1 MDRLAFLVATG
12 LARGAIFAL
21 FALSLVLI
29 WRAAR
34 IVNFAQGAMALVAT
48 YIAFAVTGLTGSY
61 GAGLAAGLL
70 AGAAVGFAVER
81 GLMRFA
87 PHSNPLSGVIVAI
100 GLVMVLQSVLGI
112 LFGQQYRPMSAP
124 FDDRPIV
131 VGGVPLLSPYDLFV
145 LAVATVVMVGLAV
158 LFRYTSLGLQLRASA
173 FAPEVSRVLGVRV
186 SRMVTIGWMLSAAV
200 AALAAMLLVPTEL
213 GLNPH
218 STDVLFVYAFTVAVV
233 GGLDSPVGA
242 LLGGLVVGVAMTLVT
257 GYLGATVAPIGV
269 LVLLVGVL
277 LVKPGGIFSMRE
289 ARSA

>member
-1 MDRLAFLVATG
+1 MDRLALLLATG

-48 YIAFAVTGLTGSY
+48 YVAFAVTGFTGSY
-61 GAGLAAGLL
+61 WMGLAAGVIS
-70 AGAAVGFAVER
+70 GAAIGFAVER
-81 GLMRFA
+81 GVMRYA
-87 PHSNPLSGVIVAI
+87 PRDNPMSGVIVAI
-100 GLVMVLQSVLGI
+100 GLVMVLQSLLGI
-112 LFGQQYRPMSAP
+112 LFGQQYQPMRAP
-124 FDDRPIV
+124 FDDTPIV
-131 VGGVPLLSPYDLFV
+131 IGGMPLLSPYDLFV
-145 LAVATVVMVGLAV
+145 LVVALVVMVGLAI
-158 LFRYTSLGLQLRASA
+158 LFARTSLGLQLRASA

-186 SRMVTIGWMLSAAV
+186 GRMVTIGWMLSAAV

-218 STDVLFVYAFTVAVV
+218 STDVLFVYAFTVAVI
-233 GGLDSPVGA
+233 GGLDSPAGA
-242 LLGGLVVGVAMTLVT
+242 LLGGLLVGVAMTLVT
-257 GYLGATVAPIGV
+257 GYLGSTVAPIGV
-269 LVLLVGVL
+269 LVLLVAVL

>member
-1 MDRLAFLVATG
+1 MDRFAFLLATG
-12 LARGAIFAL
+12 LARGAVFAL

-61 GAGLAAGLL
+61 WAGLAAGIL
-70 AGAAVGFAVER
+70 AGAAIGFAVER
-81 GLMRFA
+81 GVMRFA
-87 PHSNPLSGVIVAI
+87 PHRNPLSGVIVAI
-100 GLVMVLQSVLGI
+100 GLVMVLQSLLGI
-112 LFGQQYRPMSAP
+112 LFGQEYRPMRAP
-124 FDDRPIV
+124 FDDSPIV
-131 VGGVPLLSPYDLFV
+131 IGGVPLLSPYDLFV
-145 LAVATVVMVGLAV
+145 LVVATVVMAGLAV
-158 LFRYTSLGLQLRASA
+158 LFRFTSLGLQLRASA

-277 LVKPGGIFSMRE
+277 LVRPGGLFSMRE